1 MGAAVDRAVNIAA
14 SDAIDG
20 KAHTYKVY
28 NHSTTAAQVLVDVDE
43 NDGDDDVFV
52 VSVTVEAPTPAE
64 AMTLGEAKAVAR
76 YGKDNVL
83 GAWDAR
89 ELA

>member
-1 MGAAVDRAVNIAA
+1 MP
-14 SDAIDG
+14 
-20 KAHTYKVY
+20 KYK
-28 NHSTTAAQVLVDVDE
+28 VLVDVDE

-64 AMTLGEAKAVAR
+64 AMTLGEARVVAR
-76 YGKDNVL
+76 YGESKVL

>member
-1 MGAAVDRAVNIAA
+1 MP
-14 SDAIDG
+14 
-20 KAHTYKVY
+20 KYK
-28 NHSTTAAQVLVDVDE
+28 VLVDVDE
-43 NDGDDDVFV
+43 NGGDDDVFL
-52 VSVTVEAPTPAE
+52 VSAIVEASTPEE
-64 AMTLGEAKAVAR
+64 ALALGEAKAIAR

>member
-1 MGAAVDRAVNIAA
+1 MP
-14 SDAIDG
+14 
-20 KAHTYKVY
+20 KYKVF
-28 NHSTTAAQVLVDVDE
+28 VDVDE

-52 VSVTVEAPTPAE
+52 VSVTVEAPTPGE
-64 AMTLGEAKAVAR
+64 AMALGEVRVVAR
-76 YGKDNVL
+76 YGESKVL